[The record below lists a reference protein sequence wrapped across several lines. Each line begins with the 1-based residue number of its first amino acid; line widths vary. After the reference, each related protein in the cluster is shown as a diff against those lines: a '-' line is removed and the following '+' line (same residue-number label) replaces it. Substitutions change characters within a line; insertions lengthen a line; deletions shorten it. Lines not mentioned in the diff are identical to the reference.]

1 MKVAFVTDTGTG
13 ATPKELLEE
22 GIFGVP
28 LQITIDDVSK
38 LEGEE
43 ITVDEVYQLLSEG
56 VHLKTSLASMKRCEE
71 LFERL
76 KQDGYDTIFAVPIC
90 SGLSGTINMM
100 RVVADAYGLAFD
112 YFDCHVTAVVQH
124 YMVKRAKALYEE
136 NKSFAQIKEVLDAI
150 CDSTNTLLIPDDLK
164 HLQRGGRLTPLAATL
179 GGLLKIKP
187 ILQINKETAGKIDV
201 LDKVRT
207 MSKAMD
213 KTLDNI
219 KGHIPNGGEG
229 YCIAVTYVLCEDKA
243 KDLLARYMAAF
254 PQAEYV
260 FEPLVSVVGVHT
272 GVGCLAIQ
280 YFKKIS

>member
-1 MKVAFVTDTGTG
+1 MRVAFVTDTGTG
-13 ATPKELLEE
+13 ATPNELLKE
-22 GIFGVP
+22 GIYGVP
-28 LQITIDDVSK
+28 LQITIKDVTR

-43 ITVDEVYQLLSEG
+43 INVDEVYELLSKG
-56 VHLKTSLASMKRCEE
+56 VDLKTSLASMKRCEE

-100 RVVADAYGLAFD
+100 RVVAQEYDLAFE
-112 YFDCHVTAVVQH
+112 YFDCHVTAYVEH
-124 YMVKRAKALYEE
+124 YMIVKAKQMYEDH
-136 NKSFAQIKEVLDAI
+136 KSLAEIKEYLEKV

-164 HLQRGGRLTPLAATL
+164 HLQKGGRLTPFAATL

-187 ILQINKETAGKIDV
+187 ILQINKATLGKIDV

-219 KGHIPNGGEG
+219 KAHINGDGEG
-229 YCIAVTYVLCEDKA
+229 YCIAVTYVLCEDRA
-243 KDLLARYMAAF
+243 KDLLAKYKEAF
-254 PQAEYV
+254 PKAK
-260 FEPLVSVVGVHT
+260 FIFAPLVSVVGIHT

-280 YFKKIS
+280 YFKM

>member
-13 ATPKELLEE
+13 ATPEELAKE

-28 LQITIDDVSK
+28 LQITINDITK

-43 ITVDEVYQLLSEG
+43 ISVDEVYRLLSQG
-56 VHLKTSLASMKRCEE
+56 ANLKTSLASMKRCEE

-100 RVVADAYGLAFD
+100 RVVAEEYDLAFD
-112 YFDCHVTAVVQH
+112 YFDCHVTAYVEH
-124 YMVKRAKALYEE
+124 YMVKKAKEMYEQH
-136 NKSFAQIKEVLDAI
+136 KSFAQIKEYLETV
-150 CDSTNTLLIPDDLK
+150 CDNTNTLLIPDDLK
-164 HLQRGGRLTPLAATL
+164 HLQRGGRLTPFAATL

-219 KGHIPNGGEG
+219 KEHINGEGEG
-229 YCIAVTYVLCEDKA
+229 YCIAVTYVLCKDRA
-243 KDLLARYMAAF
+243 KELLARYMEAF
-254 PQAEYV
+254 LKAEYI
-260 FEPLVSVVGVHT
+260 FAPLVSVVGVHT
-272 GVGCLAIQ
+272 GIGCIAIQ
-280 YFKKIS
+280 YFKK